1 MLWELKVIKRVNNI
15 LNLVEKRK
23 PLHLLLFFTL
33 ILDFELTKFHKLK
46 VKCKGNH
53 QWSGATKNL
62 QNIDPSILN
71 TILIKA

>member
-46 VKCKGNH
+46 VKCKGN
-53 QWSGATKNL
+53 L
-62 QNIDPSILN
+62 I
-71 TILIKA
+71 TINGQVRQKIYKI

>member
-33 ILDFELTKFHKLK
+33 ILDFELTKFRKLK
-46 VKCKGNH
+46 VKCKGN
-53 QWSGATKNL
+53 L
-62 QNIDPSILN
+62 I
-71 TILIKA
+71 TINGQVRQKIYKI

>member
-33 ILDFELTKFHKLK
+33 ILDFELTKFQKLK
-46 VKCKGNH
+46 VKCKGN
-53 QWSGATKNL
+53 L
-62 QNIDPSILN
+62 I
-71 TILIKA
+71 TINGQVRQKIYKI